1 MKSIFKFS
9 IVLMV
14 LFSCKRDKQ
23 DVVGPGFISAP
34 KGFAVTNFTA
44 VDDTV
49 NFVTDSAIFNATFTD
64 VVTWILTFKGES
76 SGATQEIRGTGSSMH
91 ATWIGT
97 NNSITFFKA
106 GEKVTATLSFFG
118 TSTTSST
125 TIAIAKARNFSSY
138 GQFPTVGDFENPLLV
153 EPQPPLYSP
162 FWASFNYPTP
172 IPNESQGVD
181 SAAIDYNGDPVPSVQ
196 GKKYYFIKG
205 LGAQSQFV
213 SGLQY
218 FGPLNPILPSNA
230 DNIWVNIYI
239 YGTGDANTSVDLEYQ
254 EDDYNGGNGYHPTVD
269 DAWVTHLDINHKG
282 WKLFSIKYTD
292 LVQSSIAG
300 QGDNGN
306 HIREPQKLVSF
317 DFVLLKKTNPNS
329 PVEIY
334 VDFPI
339 ITIGGPFDPS
349 K

>member
-9 IVLMV
+9 IILMV
-14 LFSCKRDKQ
+14 LFSCKREKQ

-34 KGFAVTNFTA
+34 KGIVVTDFTTP
-44 VDDTV
+44 DTAV
-49 NFVTDSAIFNATFTD
+49 NFVTDTAIFTATFPD
-64 VVTWILTFKGES
+64 VVTWILTIKGET
-76 SGATQEIRGTGSSMH
+76 SGATQEIRGTGSSMR
-91 ATWIGT
+91 AALTGT
-97 NNSITFFKA
+97 NNSITFFRA

-118 TSTTSST
+118 TSYTTT
-125 TIAIAKARNFSSY
+125 TTLGIVKARNYASY
-138 GQFPTVGDFENPLLV
+138 GQFPNVGDFENPLLV

-162 FWASFNYPTP
+162 FWASFNFPTP
-172 IPNESQGVD
+172 IANESQGVD
-181 SAAIDYNGDPVPSVQ
+181 SVAIDYNGNPVPSVQ

-218 FGPLNPILPSNA
+218 FGPLNPILPS
-230 DNIWVNIYI
+230 DPSTVWVNMYI
-239 YGTGDANTSVDLEYQ
+239 YGTGDANTAVDLEYQ

-269 DAWVTHLDINHKG
+269 DAWVAHLTIDHKG

-300 QGDNGN
+300 QGDHGN
-306 HIREPQKLVSF
+306 HILEPQKLVSF
-317 DFVLLKKTNPNS
+317 DLVLLKKSNANS
-329 PVEIY
+329 PVEVY
-334 VDFPI
+334 FDFPI
-339 ITIGGPFDPS
+339 ITVGGPFDPS